1 MAAPVTLP
9 RRSKGPKPQF
19 FRDPALDH
27 LLAMVVALTAELSVA
42 IERHDSLERL
52 LDKQG
57 VVKRKAIE
65 AFRPDEAIEAERFKV
80 RDDLIGRVFHIL
92 HEQAEIAQTMGKSAR
107 SEKLSYVA
115 DDRGAVL
122 GGSDDPATLRINAA
136 ASNRPVPAG
145 VKAAMKM
152 KKKPAG
158 KKAPAKK
165 AAKPAKKV
173 AKPARK
179 AARPAA
185 KKAAVKKPTA
195 RKAVAKTKKKTRR

>member
-107 SEKLSYVA
+107 SAKLSYVA

-145 VKAAMKM
+145 VKAAMK
-152 KKKPAG
+152 KKPAG

-165 AAKPAKKV
+165 AAKPAKNV

-185 KKAAVKKPTA
+185 KKAAVKKPAA
-195 RKAVAKTKKKTRR
+195 RKAVAKAKKKSRR

>member
-52 LDKQG
+52 LDKKG
-57 VVKRKAIE
+57 VVSRKAIE

-122 GGSDDPATLRINAA
+122 GGSDDPATLRNNAA
-136 ASNRPVPAG
+136 ASNRPVPAA
-145 VKAAMKM
+145 VKAAMK
-152 KKKPAG
+152 KKAAAKKPA
-158 KKAPAKK
+158 
-165 AAKPAKKV
+165 
-173 AKPARK
+173 ARK
-179 AARPAA
+179 AATSKKPVA
-185 KKAAVKKPTA
+185 KKATTKAAVKKSTA
-195 RKAVAKTKKKTRR
+195 RKPMAKAKKKTRR